1 MLSRLKARFRALPFQ
16 EKLRLPPTVVAG
28 TLLLIVAVNGSL
40 GMVNE
45 RRLSRIQQGFYPSL
59 QLSRTLEDHLEDIQ
73 RSFQDAAAASDGER
87 IATADSLRD
96 DFLRATTQG
105 YEIAVVD
112 SAQLARLASD
122 FSSYF
127 ELARRNTE
135 RLIDGDVGGDFRS
148 AIAAM
153 QTRYN
158 ALRDRL
164 VERTAHD
171 EQAIEAAFASARLLQ
186 RVAGAL
192 TLAITLVCVFA
203 LFWMSRF
210 AAQSIAE
217 PIEEAVQAANRL
229 ARGDMSAE
237 IRITSTDEIG
247 ALLTSMR
254 EAVLYLREMAA
265 AAETIAR
272 GDLSAAVRPRSDQDA
287 FGHAF
292 VAMTAYLRD
301 MANVA
306 DQMADGNLTVQVR
319 PRGREDSFGQAFV
332 AMRAKLSQV
341 IAEMRS
347 GSQAI
352 ATASSQL
359 TASAQS
365 LSEGASEEAA
375 GIRETTASLEE
386 MNAVIGRTAEASSKV
401 ERIAVNGAA
410 SAEESGRA
418 MEQTVAR
425 MKVIAE
431 KISIVTSIASQTNL
445 LALNAAIE
453 AARAGEHGRG
463 FAVVAAEVR
472 TLAEQSQSAAQ
483 EITQLAASGRAVAE
497 HSGDLVRDLLPAI
510 QLTAELVQE
519 VASSAAQQA
528 DGVRSVAGALEQVDD
543 VTQRNAAAAQQL
555 AAMAEEM
562 SAQADSLERLVGF
575 FRLDD
580 GTSGAAPAPTGF
592 ADASGRSTPSWSP
605 VLPGSPTTVA

>member
-1 MLSRLKARFRALPFQ
+1 MPAA
-16 EKLRLPPTVVAG
+16 VVAG
-28 TLLLIVAVNGSL
+28 TLLFIVAINGAF
-40 GMVNE
+40 GFVNE
-45 RRLSRIQQGFYPSL
+45 RRLSRIERGFYPSL

-73 RSFQDAAAASDGER
+73 RSLQDAAAASDGER
-87 IATADSLRD
+87 VVNADSLRGS
-96 DFLRATTQG
+96 FLRATAEG
-105 YEIAVVD
+105 RAIPVVD
-112 SAQLARLASD
+112 SAELAQLAADFASYYD
-122 FSSYF
+122 
-127 ELARRNTE
+127 LARRNTE
-135 RLIDGDVGGDFRS
+135 RMIDGDFGDDFGS
-148 AIAAM
+148 AVDAM
-153 QTRYN
+153 QTQYN
-158 ALRDRL
+158 ALRGTL
-164 VERTAHD
+164 GARTASD
-171 EQAIEAAFASARLLQ
+171 QRAIEAAFATARTLQ

-192 TLAITLVCVFA
+192 SLVVTLLCVAA
-203 LFWMSRF
+203 LYWMSRF

-247 ALLTSMR
+247 TLLTSMR

-272 GDLSAAVRPRSDQDA
+272 GDLSAAVRPRSDEDA

-306 DQMADGNLTVQVR
+306 DQMAEGNLTVRVQ

-347 GSQAI
+347 GAQAI

-375 GIRETTASLEE
+375 GVRETTASLEE
-386 MNAVIGRTAEASSKV
+386 MNAVISRTADASSKV
-401 ERIAVNGAA
+401 ERIAVDGAA
-410 SAEESGRA
+410 SAEESGKA

-472 TLAEQSQSAAQ
+472 TLAEQSQAAAQ
-483 EITQLAASGRAVAE
+483 EITQLAGSGRVVAE
-497 HSGDLVRDLLPAI
+497 HSGDLVRELLPAI
-510 QLTAELVQE
+510 KLTAELVQD

-528 DGVRSVAGALEQVDD
+528 DGVNSVSRALEQVDD
-543 VTQRNAAAAQQL
+543 VTQRNAAAAEQL

-575 FRLDD
+575 FQLAEA
-580 GTSGAAPAPTGF
+580 AAPVAIPP
-592 ADASGRSTPSWSP
+592 DAEPAYASALQSGISVS
-605 VLPGSPTTVA
+605 